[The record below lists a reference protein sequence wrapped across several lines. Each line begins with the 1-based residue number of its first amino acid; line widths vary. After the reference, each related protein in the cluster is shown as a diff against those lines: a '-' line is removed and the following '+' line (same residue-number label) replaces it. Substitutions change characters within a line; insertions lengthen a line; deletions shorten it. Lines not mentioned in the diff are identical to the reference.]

1 MIERK
6 SQPPGQNRALLVQLK
21 KSKELRA
28 EANKLIAQASSHKD
42 KIKYQRAE
50 DDVDKLDG
58 VKGASTRAT
67 KSKIYQNLKAVR
79 RQSFMRQ
86 HQ

>member
-58 VKGASTRAT
+58 VN
-67 KSKIYQNLKAVR
+67 QNLKAVR